1 MKEKNAS
8 VIKQI
13 AELERMDGKQLKDRW
28 KELFG
33 NEAPGYNKRFL
44 VKRLAYKIQ
53 ENAYGGLPEET
64 LNQMKD
70 ILKEAGYDEQG
81 IHKENKNDEKDK
93 KPRIPVRG
101 ARLVR
106 EWKGET
112 HEVLVIKNGFEYQ
125 GRKYKSLSAV
135 AREITDTRWNGPKFF
150 GLRDE

>member
-1 MKEKNAS
+1 MKEKNAG

-13 AELERMDGKQLKDRW
+13 AELERMDVKQLKDKW
-28 KELFG
+28 EELFG
-33 NEAPGYNKRFL
+33 NEAPGYNKRFF

-53 ENAYGGLPEET
+53 ENAYGGLPRET
-64 LNQMKD
+64 INQMKD

-81 IHKENKNDEKDK
+81 LRKENKNDEKNK
-93 KPRIPVRG
+93 KPRVPVRG
-101 ARLVR
+101 TRLVR
-106 EWKGET
+106 EWKGEI

-150 GLRDE
+150 GLRNE